1 MVIADYVSIIN
12 NLYNKRCWC
21 GVVLMEWSEVLL
33 FVVKIIFVIFAVI
46 VIIQLIMKITGHS
59 PIDVANYKIGK
70 FVGGMNEFKK
80 EMREFKEITKNSFAK
95 LREDLKKK

>member
-1 MVIADYVSIIN
+1 
-12 NLYNKRCWC
+12 
-21 GVVLMEWSEVLL
+21 MEWSEVLL

-59 PIDVANYKIGK
+59 PIDVQLLYMAMGGIVSYLFVANYKIGK